1 MTNPFRTKNYS
12 NPGMTVLSQSDAGH
26 TGQYNGIP
34 LQNSDS
40 NFSSPEENKT
50 MQPGMML
57 RQDTQTENDPSSSSM
72 SGYDLKGMLSR
83 VRNQANYVQNNVLR
97 NNEATEFPEQ
107 LVENYDRY
115 RHQHNGTEF
124 S

>member
-1 MTNPFRTKNYS
+1 
-12 NPGMTVLSQSDAGH
+12 MTVLSQSDAGH